1 MENCFNDA
9 FRQEYFEVLR
19 RWFLIQSPITRREFD
34 IEVRKFLVNEDQIRC
49 HNYFVLALLAQRTR
63 SRSKNM
69 RTTTDKGV
77 LEGPEFGDYVMPAS
91 PLMVK
96 EEYENRNAAAEL
108 FMPDSVFI
116 STRISI
122 VSWQNGLDGAEE
134 NVTDVI
140 THACQ
145 DFVKNIISAMVSK
158 LKGYK
163 VRDNKFQYGFNLP
176 IPDPF
181 IRNYGNVLDETQK
194 SKNIV
199 VDGED
204 TFIPKNKPSLDVVEQ
219 QAAFAYS
226 CSKRKRSNN
235 TLTVKLL
242 HEVLTENPQILSL
255 HRLFNVNL
263 FKLGLQ
269 IDEG

>member
-1 MENCFNDA
+1 MENCFNEEC
-9 FRQEYFEVLR
+9 RKEYFEVLR
-19 RWFLIQSPITRREFD
+19 RWFSFKSPITRKEFD
-34 IEVRKFLVNEDQIRC
+34 TEVRKLLVNEEQIRC
-49 HNYFVLALLAQRTR
+49 HNYFVLALLAKRTY
-63 SRSKNM
+63 SRAKST

-77 LEGPEFGDYVMPAS
+77 FEGPEYSDYVMPAS
-91 PLMVK
+91 PSIMT

-116 STRISI
+116 ATRISI

-145 DFVKNIISAMVSK
+145 AFVKNIIAAMVSK

-163 VRDNKFQYGFNLP
+163 IRDNKFQYGFNLS

-181 IRNYGNVLDETQK
+181 LRNYGNVLDETQK
-194 SKNIV
+194 SKSVV
-199 VDGED
+199 VDDED
-204 TFIPKNKPSLDVVEQ
+204 TFIPKNKPSLDVAEQ

-226 CSKRKRSNN
+226 CAKRKRSKNA
-235 TLTVKLL
+235 LTVTLL
-242 HEVLTENPQILSL
+242 YDVLRENPEILSS
-255 HRLFNVNL
+255 HRPFNLNL